1 MRLLYGPAIRPSSE
15 VMRET
20 LAAACRAGQP
30 RADRPGAAGG
40 GRERA
45 GPASERLH
53 QGAGLPSGRGD
64 AGVLLRL
71 GAVSEGLPEALQP
84 GVHVRRVGD
93 RSLTDE
99 EMTAYYSPLAH
110 QHGGRLIAQ
119 YRNAICLV
127 MDDDHVYAHQ
137 GEELCGDRFY
147 LLDTPHP
154 SKEPPAGLPA
164 GRAFGADR
172 HRPIL
177 PDLPQ
182 GVTQA
187 MVPGFVAFFR
197 RSLTRTRPERLEE
210 GRHGDSTAH
219 PGTALGGPGPAAE
232 WDGPLIASKGR
243 LFDGSG
249 LPGFVALEQGSR
261 RG

>member
-1 MRLLYGPAIRPSSE
+1 MRLLYGTGNPAKFE

-20 LAAACRAGQP
+20 LAGLPVELVSPGQIGLALPEVDESGRDPLQNACIKARAYH
-30 RADRPGAAGG
+30 RAAGM
-40 GRERA
+40 
-45 GPASERLH
+45 PVFSCDS
-53 QGAGLPSGRGD
+53 GLY
-64 AGVLLRL
+64 L
-71 GAVSEGLPEALQP
+71 EGLPEALQP

-99 EMTAYYSPLAH
+99 EMTAYYSSLAH

-154 SKEPPAGLPA
+154 SKS
-164 GRAFGADR
+164 
-172 HRPIL
+172 HRPGFPLDALSAQIATGRYYS
-177 PDLPQ
+177 DLPQ

-197 RSLTRTRPERLEE
+197 RSL
-210 GRHGDSTAH
+210 DAY
-219 PGTALGGPGPAAE
+219 AA
-232 WDGPLIASKGR
+232 GKA
-243 LFDGSG
+243 
-249 LPGFVALEQGSR
+249 
-261 RG
+261 